1 MLLFN
6 VKGSLCVVWCPAIN
20 KLESANLCSHIYPHD
35 TARADI
41 ESKSS
46 ARLRVCVCVCAVKQ
60 LIESKIKVCLHNI
73 CVCCVYLLCTVG
85 YMYTHVHL

>member
-1 MLLFN
+1 MCSM
-6 VKGSLCVVWCPAIN
+6 GCPAIN

-46 ARLRVCVCVCAVKQ
+46 ARLRVCVCVCVR
-60 LIESKIKVCLHNI
+60 VCVRARALSNN
-73 CVCCVYLLCTVG
+73 
-85 YMYTHVHL
+85 